1 VAERLDLLDPFEVAQ
16 LGGVELTAEGV
27 VEGFLAGLHRSP
39 FRGFSVEFTEHRPY
53 QPGDE
58 LRYLDWRVLARA
70 DRLAVKQFEAE
81 TNLRAMLVLDASR
94 SMAWS
99 GAPRRLSK
107 HEYARRLAAALA
119 LVLLRQR
126 DATGLIAFDE
136 TVRAVVPARARSL
149 QRWALLKALAELEPG
164 GGTAAEGALQRVTDL
179 LRRRGLVVFISD
191 LLFDQDLA
199 LRALL
204 FLRHRGHQVLVFHVT
219 DPAELELEGP
229 PEVRYEDPETGR
241 GIVVRPREFRGAYRD
256 AVQRAIAGWRLACRR
271 AGMTYLHVRTDTP
284 FGHVLRQAAERRARL
299 G

>member
-1 VAERLDLLDPFEVAQ
+1 MAERLDLLDPYEVAQ
-16 LGGVELTAEGV
+16 LGGIELTADGV

-53 QPGDE
+53 QAGDE

-81 TNLRAMLVLDASR
+81 TNLRAMLVLDTSR

-99 GAPRRLSK
+99 GSPRRLTK
-107 HEYARRLAAALA
+107 LAYAQRLAAALG

-136 TVRAVVPARARSL
+136 AVRAVVPARVRGL
-149 QRWALLKALAELEPG
+149 QRWALLNALAGLEPG
-164 GGTAAEGALQRVTDL
+164 GGTAAERALQRVTGL
-179 LRRRGLVVFISD
+179 LQRRGLVVFISD

-204 FLRHRGHQVLVFHVT
+204 FLRHRGHQVLVFHLM
-219 DPAELELEGP
+219 DPGELDLEGP
-229 PEVRYEDPETGR
+229 PEVRFEDLETGQAL
-241 GIVVRPREFRGAYRD
+241 VVRPREFRGVYRA
-256 AVQRAIAGWRLACRR
+256 AVDRSIAAWRGACRR

-284 FGHVLRQAAERRARL
+284 FGHALRRAADRRARL

>member
-1 VAERLDLLDPFEVAQ
+1 MAERLDLLDPFEVAQ
-16 LGGVELTAEGV
+16 LGGIELTAEGV

-53 QPGDE
+53 QAGDE

-81 TNLRAMLVLDASR
+81 TNLRAMLVLDVSR

-99 GAPRRLSK
+99 GAARRLSK

-119 LVLLRQR
+119 IVLLRQR

-136 TVRAVVPARARSL
+136 VVRAVVPARARGL
-149 QRWALLKALAELEPG
+149 QRWALLAALTGLAAG
-164 GGTAAEGALQRVTDL
+164 GGTAADAALQRVTDL
-179 LRRRGLVVFISD
+179 LRRRGLVIFISD
-191 LLFDQDLA
+191 LLFDRDLA

-241 GIVVRPREFRGAYRD
+241 SIVVRPREFRGAYRD
-256 AVQRAIAGWRLACRR
+256 TVQRAIAGWRMACRR
-271 AGMTYLHVRTDTP
+271 AGMSYLHVRTDTP